1 MQPIIDRILANN
13 FADFEGMEIKGTI
26 PIQEA
31 LANELITTYMNEFFA
46 ETASKKSTKESSSYI
61 QALKT
66 LQPNRFEIAFEA
78 GKAIISFE
86 LKR

>member
-13 FADFEGMEIKGTI
+13 LADFEGMEIKGTI

-46 ETASKKSTKESSSYI
+46 DNASEKSTRESLSYI

-66 LQPNRFEIAFEA
+66 LKPDHFAIAFEA
-78 GKAIISFE
+78 GKAIVNFE
-86 LKR
+86 VKR